1 MLTFKGKS
9 KSYLGQDSDSV
20 QINVDETVCQIWEDF
35 DSWISKQFNQEG
47 NNHGK
52 ENDTE
57 EILNVVVSTSTT
69 CLRVTLDDIESGIGD
84 SADQCSSTCTLCNE
98 RKISNATTTA
108 PQKQS
113 RRQNEDRSRRRQ
125 SSNVVTLPPCFEGV
139 LVFIFACS
147 VLIVCMLWLSRFV
160 KYEKSGEVSVPDTLP
175 NWWVPLPEGGRGRVT

>member
-69 CLRVTLDDIESGIGD
+69 CLRGMGNTL
-84 SADQCSSTCTLCNE
+84 
-98 RKISNATTTA
+98 KICIIL
-108 PQKQS
+108 Q
-113 RRQNEDRSRRRQ
+113 
-125 SSNVVTLPPCFEGV
+125 
-139 LVFIFACS
+139 
-147 VLIVCMLWLSRFV
+147 MFV
-160 KYEKSGEVSVPDTLP
+160 
-175 NWWVPLPEGGRGRVT
+175 